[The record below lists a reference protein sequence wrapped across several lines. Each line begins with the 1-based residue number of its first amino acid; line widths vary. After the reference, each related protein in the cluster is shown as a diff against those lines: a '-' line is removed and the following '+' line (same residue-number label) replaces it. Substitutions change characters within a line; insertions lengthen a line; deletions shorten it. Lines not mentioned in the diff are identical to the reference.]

1 VFSSEE
7 ISVFL
12 DELEEKI
19 QILNENILALERGGG
34 SDEVLQEIFRAAHTI
49 KGSSAVMGYDKMA
62 ELTHEMENLFDLL
75 RKGILPVTREIVDA
89 LFAALDT
96 LHALRDE
103 ILGRASG
110 VDAAGALEALRSCR
124 EAAMEAAGA
133 PGNGLPAEEAPRPEG
148 GRFEL
153 TAAEEEVVR
162 EAEVRGFSAYR
173 VTVRL
178 DPGTQMKQVRAF
190 LVFENLQ
197 QAGEVIASRP
207 PAEDLQEGRFEDSFA
222 LLLLTRE
229 DPDRVRNLLMTVAE
243 VAEVTVEKVELPAGE
258 ARAPGPEAA
267 AGERG
272 EEGEGAPGPAAGAAR
287 GEVAAAAARA
297 AVRAEAPEVRA
308 VQTVRVDVQRLD
320 TLMNL
325 VGELVIDRT
334 RLNRFAEIFES
345 RFGGESSDMVD
356 TLNEIS
362 SHLGQITGDLQEHI
376 MKARMLPVAQV
387 FNRFPRM
394 VRDLAQKLGKEINF
408 VVEGHETELDRNVIE
423 VIGDPLI
430 HLIRN
435 AIDHGIEPPQERA
448 ARGKPAAGTL
458 YLKAS
463 YMENHIIITVQDD
476 GRGIDPQVLRER
488 AVEKGLLDRESA
500 ARLSDREALNLIF
513 MSGFSTAADVSDL
526 SGRGVGLDV
535 VRNNIENVNGTV
547 DVDSTPGRG
556 TTFTIRLP
564 LTLAIIDALMVEV
577 AGEQFALPLSHV
589 VETLSIRPSEIKKV
603 KHSEVVLVRGAILPL
618 VRLSEVFG
626 LPGGGE
632 GERVFVVVLS
642 AGERR
647 FGAVVDALL
656 GELEIVI
663 KSLGNFLGKVPC
675 ISGATILG
683 DGQVALIVDVRS
695 LVKEI
700 GIEEAAYAAS

>member
-1 VFSSEE
+1 MFSNEE

-19 QILNENILALERGGG
+19 QVLNENILLLEREGG
-34 SDEVLQEIFRAAHTI
+34 SEEVLQEIFRAAHTI

-89 LFAALDT
+89 LFTALDT

-103 ILGRASG
+103 ILGQAAD
-110 VDAAGALEALRSCR
+110 VDVEGAIEALRSCR
-124 EAAMEAAGA
+124 EAAMEAEGA
-133 PGNGLPAEEAPRPEG
+133 PGNGLSAVEKGQNGGE

-153 TAAEEEVVR
+153 TAAEEEVIR
-162 EAEVRGFSAYR
+162 EAEVRGFAAYW
-173 VTVRL
+173 VAVRL
-178 DPGTQMKQVRAF
+178 EPGTQMKQVRAF

-207 PAEDLQEGRFEDSFA
+207 SAENLQEGRFGDSFA
-222 LLLLTRE
+222 LVLLTRE
-229 DPDRVRNLLMTVAE
+229 DPDRVRNLLMSIAE
-243 VAEVTVEKVELPAGE
+243 VAEVSVERIILPAEPAGM
-258 ARAPGPEAA
+258 AGPAEEGREEEAA
-267 AGERG
+267 AKSSFLVGRTSKTAE
-272 EEGEGAPGPAAGAAR
+272 AAASAQ
-287 GEVAAAAARA
+287 AAARTGA
-297 AVRAEAPEVRA
+297 SEVRA

-345 RFGGESSDMVD
+345 RFGGESGDMVD

-408 VVEGHETELDRNVIE
+408 IVEGHETELDRNVIE

-435 AIDHGIEPPQERA
+435 AIDHGIEPPDERA
-448 ARGKPAAGTL
+448 ARGKPPAGTL
-458 YLKAS
+458 VLKAS

-476 GRGIDPQVLRER
+476 GRGIDPQILRER
-488 AVEKGLLDRESA
+488 AVERGLLDREAS

-513 MSGFSTAADVSDL
+513 LSGFSTAEEVSDL
-526 SGRGVGLDV
+526 SGRGVGMDI
-535 VRNNIENVNGTV
+535 VRNQIENINGTV
-547 DVDSTPGRG
+547 DVESTPGRG

-589 VETLSIRPSEIKKV
+589 VETLSIKPSEIKKV
-603 KHSEVVLVRGAILPL
+603 KHSEVILVRGSILPL

-632 GERVFVVVLS
+632 GERLFVVVLS

-663 KSLGNFLGKVPC
+663 KSLGSFLGKVPC

-695 LVKEI
+695 LVKET
-700 GIEEAAYAAS
+700 GIEETAYAAS